1 MSDPPRR
8 RRSPA
13 PPRRPPS
20 SSSSWLPTIALGIG
34 VVVAGLG
41 IGAFLSAMQHKET
54 KTAAS
59 TRATPVRGLPQVTPV
74 ARATRGPVAIATL
87 VAHPTPLPSPSTTVS
102 PRPTARPTGTVTPRA
117 TPRAT
122 ASPRPSATPA
132 AAETATPRATAT
144 PREPAVTPAPPVVT
158 PRPATPRPKPTPVV
172 EVVATPIPRPTP
184 LTFSGIAQNTVRRY
198 LSDLIAGNESGAYA
212 ELGKSPGDAGALSE
226 EAFIDRGTRI
236 TSMRTTSSDP
246 TGATIEVRLSSARGE
261 YYATYHV
268 SNGPSG
274 PIIDQHDYIKE

>member
-8 RRSPA
+8 RRTRQS
-13 PPRRPPS
+13 PRRPSS

-54 KTAAS
+54 QTTAS
-59 TRATPVRGLPQVTPV
+59 TRSKSVAGSTQLSPV

-87 VAHPTPLPSPSTTVS
+87 VAHPTSTPSPSPSPSASVS
-102 PRPTARPTGTVTPRA
+102 PKPTARPSATVTP
-117 TPRAT
+117 T
-122 ASPRPSATPA
+122 AK
-132 AAETATPRATAT
+132 PRATAT
-144 PREPAVTPAPPVVT
+144 PRPSPTPATVVTAPPTREPAATPAAIAMTPRPSTPRPTPTPLAEVAVTPAPRPV
-158 PRPATPRPKPTPVV
+158 
-172 EVVATPIPRPTP
+172 P
-184 LTFSGIAQNTVRRY
+184 LTFSGVAQNMVRRY
-198 LSDLIAGNESGAYA
+198 LSDLIAGNETGAYA

-236 TSMRTTSSDP
+236 VSMRTTSSDP
-246 TGATIEVRLSSARGE
+246 TGATVEVRLSSARGE

-268 SNGPSG
+268 SNAPSG
-274 PIIDQHDYIKE
+274 PVIDQHDYIKE

>member
-8 RRSPA
+8 RRTPS

-54 KTAAS
+54 QTTTS
-59 TRATPVRGLPQVTPV
+59 TRTGPVRGLPQLTPV

-87 VAHPTPLPSPSTTVS
+87 VAHPTPTPSPPATAS
-102 PRPTARPTGTVTPRA
+102 PKPTARPSATVTPK
-117 TPRAT
+117 AT
-122 ASPRPSATPA
+122 ASATARPSATPA
-132 AAETATPRATAT
+132 AVQTAPPPA
-144 PREPAVTPAPPVVT
+144 REPAATPAPIVIT
-158 PRPATPRPKPTPVV
+158 PRPAPTRPAPTPEPEVVLTPVPRPV
-172 EVVATPIPRPTP
+172 P
-184 LTFSGIAQNTVRRY
+184 LTFSGVAQNTVRRY
-198 LSDLIAGNESGAYA
+198 LSDLIAGNENGAYA
-212 ELGKSPGDAGALSE
+212 ELGKSPGDTGALSE

-268 SNGPSG
+268 TNGPSG

>member
-8 RRSPA
+8 RRTPS

-54 KTAAS
+54 QTATS
-59 TRATPVRGLPQVTPV
+59 TRTGPVLGSPQLTPV

-87 VAHPTPLPSPSTTVS
+87 VAHPSPAPSPSATASPKPTV
-102 PRPTARPTGTVTPRA
+102 RPSATITPKA

-122 ASPRPSATPA
+122 AAPRPSATPA
-132 AAETATPRATAT
+132 AIQTAPPPT
-144 PREPAVTPAPPVVT
+144 REPAATPVPIVIT
-158 PRPATPRPKPTPVV
+158 PRPATPRPAPTPAT
-172 EVVATPIPRPTP
+172 EVVVTPVPRPAP

-198 LSDLIAGNESGAYA
+198 LSDLIAGNENGAYA
-212 ELGKSPGDAGALSE
+212 ELGKSPGDTGALSE

-236 TSMRTTSSDP
+236 LSVHTTSTDP
-246 TGATIEVRLSSARGE
+246 TGATVEVRLSSARGE

-268 SNGPSG
+268 ANGPTG